1 MAIRTT
7 ATLVPPF
14 CVRAFELWLITTV
27 RTLLKGKVSPR
38 RSLMTLIAHPLSRVS
53 GTVDL
58 SALESEA
65 CLLISFGRD
74 EVLRS
79 RSVAEGL

>member
-1 MAIRTT
+1 MG
-7 ATLVPPF
+7 P
-14 CVRAFELWLITTV
+14 
-27 RTLLKGKVSPR
+27 LLRGKLSTNYGSV
-38 RSLMTLIAHPLSRVS
+38 TLIAHTLSRVS

-65 CLLISFGRD
+65 CLLISFGLD

-79 RSVAEGL
+79 LSVAEGL